1 MGLRAGPEGVDLF
14 PGGTGARGCEDIQ
27 TRPERGERLV
37 AEGATGVEE
46 RQRVRRGGIRQA
58 EVIAQGLRAAGSHH
72 AAPDEAAPE
81 EQVFADCRHD
91 TLPVPSTAS
100 K

>member
-1 MGLRAGPEGVDLF
+1 M
-14 PGGTGARGCEDIQ
+14 RGSKVVEA
-27 TRPERGERLV
+27 RPERGERLV
-37 AEGATGVEE
+37 AEGAAGVEE
-46 RQRVRRGGIRQA
+46 PQRVRRGGIRQA

-81 EQVFADCRHD
+81 EQVFADCPCVTISAR
-91 TLPVPSTAS
+91 STAS